1 MFKLVF
7 MKVCAQVCLD
17 FFMVL
22 PNLDHAGLHF
32 KAAKSSTSFVEN
44 KQKSFL
50 PLSIVLPEQSSY
62 LLFFQEVPLVTSRRG
77 VKSSLIG
84 RDLPSLCNEGMTKY

>member
-1 MFKLVF
+1 M
-7 MKVCAQVCLD
+7 QVCI
-17 FFMVL
+17 
-22 PNLDHAGLHF
+22 
-32 KAAKSSTSFVEN
+32 S
-44 KQKSFL
+44 KQLKVRHLSLKTKKSFL

-62 LLFFQEVPLVTSRRG
+62 LLFFQEAPLVTSRRG